1 MENMTIDYQGF
12 KRDTDLAVEKIRTGA
27 MTMVQGAVELGYQ
40 LKVARD
46 TGILQ
51 ESGYRSMGE
60 FARAEYGLRPDQTTR
75 YMQLNDKYSEDGY
88 SRRLKEKYTGI
99 GKTILME
106 MLTLPDIISDE
117 ITENFSKEDVRTLSS
132 ELKEENE
139 ITDLEVM
146 MEETDQVQEELP
158 SILEQTAYQLGKE
171 QPQIYADLFEALY
184 INDSQA
190 AAEILAPD
198 EEKIYS
204 LRIPGTGRVLLSLKL
219 SEQQVRLI
227 NIRSQ
232 EKEDFTWQ
240 QLEKALRNHMD
251 FTNGP
256 EESWEKRYGR
266 KFPKEEPEEIKPEKK
281 QPKVQKAKKPQEK
294 KPEKA
299 KPVEN
304 VEKPVDNHAEGQK
317 TALTEKEKSVPE
329 NIQSDSALET
339 PEFHPE
345 NTEKSQETAL
355 QEPEPQIPGQ
365 DSIENHPEYMP
376 KPVEESVK
384 QPESNPE
391 PALQEDHFGEVKEM
405 VPEEPEIAPAQ
416 SEPEPSEE
424 PMTRKEYIDTL
435 TAYGTAEYLAKAM
448 KSFSHK
454 TYSTLLDTAFWEEW
468 LEGKVNSSGIP
479 WEE

>member
-46 TGILQ
+46 TGVLQ
-51 ESGYRSMGE
+51 ESGYSSMGE

-117 ITENFSKEDVRTLSS
+117 ITENFSKEDVRALSA

-146 MEETDQVQEELP
+146 MEETDRAQEELP

-171 QPQIYADLFEALY
+171 QPQIYEDLFEALY
-184 INDSQA
+184 INESQA

-227 NIRSQ
+227 NVRSQ
-232 EKEDFTWQ
+232 EKADFTWQ
-240 QLEKALRNHMD
+240 QLEKALRNLMD
-251 FTNGP
+251 FTIGP
-256 EESWEKRYGR
+256 EESWEKRYGE
-266 KFPKEEPEEIKPEKK
+266 KFPKEEPKETKPEKK
-281 QPKVQKAKKPQEK
+281 QPKVQKAKKPQK
-294 KPEKA
+294 KPEKP
-299 KPVEN
+299 KTVLG
-304 VEKPVDNHAEGQK
+304 KVDNSVDKSQK
-317 TALTEKEKSVPE
+317 TAVEQKGTEER
-329 NIQSDSALET
+329 
-339 PEFHPE
+339 E
-345 NTEKSQETAL
+345 NTSSDITLEEPKTESKNVEKSQETAL
-355 QEPEPQIPGQ
+355 SEPEPQIPGQ
-365 DSIENHPEYMP
+365 DNIQNHPEYMP
-376 KPVEESVK
+376 EPVTEQDVR
-384 QPESNPE
+384 P
-391 PALQEDHFGEVKEM
+391 
-405 VPEEPEIAPAQ
+405 EPEIAPAQ
-416 SEPEPSEE
+416 SEQPEESPI
-424 PMTRKEYIDTL
+424 TRKTYIDSL
-435 TAYGTAEYLAKAM
+435 TAYGTAEYIAKAM
-448 KSFSHK
+448 KSFANK
-454 TYSTLLDTAFWEEW
+454 TYNTLLDPTFWETW
-468 LEGKVNSSGIP
+468 LNGKVDHNGRP

>member
-46 TGILQ
+46 TGVLQ
-51 ESGYRSMGE
+51 ESGYSSMGE

-117 ITENFSKEDVRTLSS
+117 VTENFSKEDVRTLSA

-146 MEETDQVQEELP
+146 MEETDRAQEELP

-184 INDSQA
+184 INESQA

-198 EEKIYS
+198 EEKIYF

-227 NIRSQ
+227 NVRSQ
-232 EKEDFTWQ
+232 EKADFTWQ
-240 QLEKALRNHMD
+240 QLEKALRNLMD
-251 FTNGP
+251 FTIGP
-256 EESWEKRYGR
+256 EESWEKRYGE
-266 KFPKEEPEEIKPEKK
+266 KFPKEEPKETKPEKK
-281 QPKVQKAKKPQEK
+281 QPKVQKAQKPQK
-294 KPEKA
+294 KPEKPKA
-299 KPVEN
+299 VFGK
-304 VEKPVDNHAEGQK
+304 VDNCVDKSQK
-317 TALTEKEKSVPE
+317 TAVEQKETEEREDTSSNMPLEEPKTESE
-329 NIQSDSALET
+329 NV
-339 PEFHPE
+339 
-345 NTEKSQETAL
+345 EKSQETAL
-355 QEPEPQIPGQ
+355 TETEPQIPGQ
-365 DSIENHPEYMP
+365 DSIENYPEYMP
-376 KPVEESVK
+376 KPVEE
-384 QPESNPE
+384 PEKHPGSNPE
-391 PALQEDHFGEVKEM
+391 SVLQEGHPGEVNEM
-405 VPEEPEIAPAQ
+405 VPEEPQIALAQ
-416 SEPEPSEE
+416 SESEPPAEF
-424 PMTRKEYIDTL
+424 MTRKEYIDTL
-435 TAYGTAEYLAKAM
+435 TAFGTAEYLAKAM
-448 KSFSHK
+448 KSFSNQ
-454 TYSTLLDTAFWEEW
+454 TYNTLLDKNFWNEW
-468 LEGKVNSSGIP
+468 LIGKVDHNGRP

>member
-1 MENMTIDYQGF
+1 MENMTINYQGF

-46 TGILQ
+46 TGVLQ
-51 ESGYRSMGE
+51 ESGYSSMGE

-117 ITENFSKEDVRTLSS
+117 VTENFSKEDVRALSA

-146 MEETDQVQEELP
+146 MEETDRAQEELP

-184 INDSQA
+184 INESQA

-227 NIRSQ
+227 NVRSQ
-232 EKEDFTWQ
+232 EKVDFTWK
-240 QLEKALRNHMD
+240 QLEKALRNLMD
-251 FTNGP
+251 FTIGP
-256 EESWEKRYGR
+256 EESWEKRYGE
-266 KFPKEEPEEIKPEKK
+266 KFPKEEPKETKPEKK
-281 QPKVQKAKKPQEK
+281 QPKVQKAKKPQK
-294 KPEKA
+294 KS
-299 KPVEN
+299 
-304 VEKPVDNHAEGQK
+304 EKPKTVLGKVDNCVDKSQK
-317 TALTEKEKSVPE
+317 TAVEKKEGKE
-329 NIQSDSALET
+329 R
-339 PEFHPE
+339 E
-345 NTEKSQETAL
+345 NTSADTTLEEPKTESENVEKSQETAL
-355 QEPEPQIPGQ
+355 TETEPQIPGQ
-365 DSIENHPEYMP
+365 DNIINHPEYMP
-376 KPVEESVK
+376 KPVEEPVEALK
-384 QPESNPE
+384 AE
-391 PALQEDHFGEVKEM
+391 PVTEEHIVEDNKTLSKEL
-405 VPEEPEIAPAQ
+405 EIAPAQ
-416 SEPEPSEE
+416 SESDPPAEF
-424 PMTRKEYIDTL
+424 MTRKEYIDTL
-435 TAYGTAEYLAKAM
+435 TAFGTAEYLAKAM
-448 KSFSHK
+448 KSFSNK
-454 TYSTLLDTAFWEEW
+454 TYNTLLDKNFWNEW
-468 LEGKVNSSGIP
+468 LEGKVDHNGRP

>member
-46 TGILQ
+46 TGVLQ
-51 ESGYRSMGE
+51 ESGYSSMGE

-117 ITENFSKEDVRTLSS
+117 ITENFSKEDVRALSA

-139 ITDLEVM
+139 VTDLEVM
-146 MEETDQVQEELP
+146 MEETDQVQEKLP
-158 SILEQTAYQLGKE
+158 SILEQTAYQLGKD
-171 QPQIYADLFEALY
+171 QPQIYIDLFEALY
-184 INDSQA
+184 INESQA

-204 LRIPGTGRVLLSLKL
+204 LRIPGTGRILLSLKL

-227 NIRSQ
+227 NVRSQ

-240 QLEKALRNHMD
+240 QLEAAFRKLMD

-256 EESWEKRYGR
+256 EESWKEQYGEE
-266 KFPKEEPEEIKPEKK
+266 FPREEPQEIKSDKK
-281 QPKVQKAKKPQEK
+281 QPKVQKAKKPERK
-294 KPEKA
+294 KPEKT
-299 KPVEN
+299 KPVGKVEN
-304 VEKPVDNHAEGQK
+304 SVDKSQK
-317 TALTEKEKSVPE
+317 TAVEQKEE
-329 NIQSDSALET
+329 QDG
-339 PEFHPE
+339 E
-345 NTEKSQETAL
+345 NTSSITPLEEPKIETKNEEKSQETAL
-355 QEPEPQIPGQ
+355 KETEPQIPGQ
-365 DSIENHPEYMP
+365 DNIINHPEYMP
-376 KPVEESVK
+376 KP
-384 QPESNPE
+384 
-391 PALQEDHFGEVKEM
+391 A
-405 VPEEPEIAPAQ
+405 EEPEIAPAQ
-416 SEPEPSEE
+416 LESEEPVAE

-435 TAYGTAEYLAKAM
+435 TAYGTAEYIAKAM
-448 KSFSHK
+448 RTFSNK
-454 TYSTLLDTAFWEEW
+454 TYNTLLDKDFWNEW
-468 LEGKVNSSGIP
+468 LTGKVDHNGRP

>member
-46 TGILQ
+46 TGVLQ
-51 ESGYRSMGE
+51 ESGYSSMGE

-117 ITENFSKEDVRTLSS
+117 VTENFSKEDVRALSA

-146 MEETDQVQEELP
+146 MEETDRAQEELP

-171 QPQIYADLFEALY
+171 QPQIYTELFETLY
-184 INDSQA
+184 INESQA

-227 NIRSQ
+227 NVRSQ
-232 EKEDFTWQ
+232 EKTDFTWQ
-240 QLEKALRNHMD
+240 QLEKALRNLMD
-251 FTNGP
+251 FTIEP
-256 EESWEKRYGR
+256 EESWEKRYGE
-266 KFPKEEPEEIKPEKK
+266 KFPKEEPKETKPEKK
-281 QPKVQKAKKPQEK
+281 QPKVQKAKKPQK
-294 KPEKA
+294 KPEKP
-299 KPVEN
+299 KTVLG
-304 VEKPVDNHAEGQK
+304 KVDNSVDKSQK
-317 TALTEKEKSVPE
+317 TAVEQKETEER
-329 NIQSDSALET
+329 
-339 PEFHPE
+339 E
-345 NTEKSQETAL
+345 NTSSDMPLEETKTESENVEKSQETAL
-355 QEPEPQIPGQ
+355 TETEPQIPGQ

-376 KPVEESVK
+376 KPVEEPEK
-384 QPESNPE
+384 QPGSNPE
-391 PALQEDHFGEVKEM
+391 SALQEDHPGEVNEM
-405 VPEEPEIAPAQ
+405 VPEEPQIAPAQ
-416 SEPEPSEE
+416 SEPEPVEE

-435 TAYGTAEYLAKAM
+435 TAYGTAEYIAKAM
-448 KSFSHK
+448 RSFANK
-454 TYSTLLDTAFWEEW
+454 TYNTLLDKDFWNEW
-468 LEGKVNSSGIP
+468 LIGKVDHNGRP

>member
-46 TGILQ
+46 TGVLQ
-51 ESGYRSMGE
+51 ESGYSSMGE

-117 ITENFSKEDVRTLSS
+117 VTENFSKEDVRTLSA

-146 MEETDQVQEELP
+146 MEETDRAQEELP

-184 INDSQA
+184 INESQA

-227 NIRSQ
+227 NVRSQ
-232 EKEDFTWQ
+232 EKADFTWQ
-240 QLEKALRNHMD
+240 QLEKALRNLMD
-251 FTNGP
+251 FTIGP
-256 EESWEKRYGR
+256 EESWEKRYGE
-266 KFPKEEPEEIKPEKK
+266 KFPKEEPKETKPEKK
-281 QPKVQKAKKPQEK
+281 QPKVQKAQKPQK
-294 KPEKA
+294 KPEKPKA
-299 KPVEN
+299 VFGK
-304 VEKPVDNHAEGQK
+304 VDNCVDKSQK
-317 TALTEKEKSVPE
+317 TAVEQKETEEREDTSSNMPLEEPKTESE
-329 NIQSDSALET
+329 NV
-339 PEFHPE
+339 
-345 NTEKSQETAL
+345 EKSQETAL
-355 QEPEPQIPGQ
+355 TETEPQIPGQ
-365 DSIENHPEYMP
+365 DSIENYPEYMP
-376 KPVEESVK
+376 KPVEE
-384 QPESNPE
+384 PEKHPGSNPE
-391 PALQEDHFGEVKEM
+391 SVLQEGHPGEVNEM
-405 VPEEPEIAPAQ
+405 VPEEPQIALAQ
-416 SEPEPSEE
+416 SESEPPAEF
-424 PMTRKEYIDTL
+424 MTRKEYIDTL
-435 TAYGTAEYLAKAM
+435 TAFGTAEYLAKAM
-448 KSFSHK
+448 KSFSNQ
-454 TYSTLLDTAFWEEW
+454 TYNTLLDKNFWNEW
-468 LEGKVNSSGIP
+468 LIGKVDHNGRP

>member
-1 MENMTIDYQGF
+1 MGNMTIDYQGF

-51 ESGYRSMGE
+51 ESGYSSMGE
-60 FARAEYGLRPDQTTR
+60 FARSEYGLRPDQTTR

-117 ITENFSKEDVRTLSS
+117 ITENFSKEDVRALSA

-146 MEETDQVQEELP
+146 MEETDQAQEELP
-158 SILEQTAYQLGKE
+158 SILEQTAYQLGKD
-171 QPQIYADLFEALY
+171 QPQIYTDLFEALC
-184 INDSQA
+184 INESQA

-240 QLEKALRNHMD
+240 QLEKALRNLMD

-256 EESWEKRYGR
+256 KESWEKQYGE
-266 KFPKEEPEEIKPEKK
+266 KFPKEEPKEIKPEKK

-294 KPEKA
+294 PEKV
-299 KPVEN
+299 KSVGNVEN
-304 VEKPVDNHAEGQK
+304 SVDNQTEGQK
-317 TALTEKEKSVPE
+317 TALTEKEEPVLE
-329 NIQSDSALET
+329 NIKSDSLSET
-339 PEFHPE
+339 PESQPE

-355 QEPEPQIPGQ
+355 PEPEPQIPGQ

-376 KPVEESVK
+376 KPVEEPEE
-384 QPESNPE
+384 QPESNSKPE
-391 PALQEDHFGEVKEM
+391 LQEDHFGEVNEM
-405 VPEEPEIAPAQ
+405 VAEEPEIAPAQ
-416 SEPEPSEE
+416 SEPEPPAAE